1 MPHCEFDHSLYFPG
15 SGVAIHHL
23 CDMGGLTEEEA
34 NKVPLLGELNEVLKM
49 GLVVRIGLDV

>member
-1 MPHCEFDHSLYFPG
+1 
-15 SGVAIHHL
+15 
-23 CDMGGLTEEEA
+23 MGGLTEEEA